1 MIRYTVKTEFDM
13 LALGERVAS
22 ACDRSGFIALY
33 GDLGAGKTVF
43 ARGVARAF
51 GVDHVSSPTFT
62 IVCEYPTEPKL
73 YHFDAYRLS
82 DADELYA
89 IGFSDYLKEDALL
102 LMEWANLVEP
112 ALPTDR
118 LDITIEGSGMD
129 TRTVAFEPHGL
140 LISWLQS
147 PSAAPQNKV

>member
-1 MIRYTVKTEFDM
+1 MTIERIVKTEEDM
-13 LALGERVAS
+13 LALGKRIAERL
-22 ACDRSGFIALY
+22 DRHGFIALY

-43 ARGVARAF
+43 ARGVAQSF

-89 IGFSDYLKEDALL
+89 IGYEDYLKERSLI
-102 LMEWANLVEP
+102 LMEWANLVES
-112 ALPTDR
+112 ALPNER
-118 LDITIEGSGMD
+118 LDVSIAGSGMD
-129 TRTVAFEPHGL
+129 ARTVSIVPHGTRMEE
-140 LISWLQS
+140 IFHEDSCI
-147 PSAAPQNKV
+147 

>member
-1 MIRYTVKTEFDM
+1 MIRYTVKTESDM
-13 LALGERVAS
+13 LSLGERIAEL
-22 ACDRSGFIALY
+22 CDRHGFIALY

-43 ARGVARAF
+43 ARGVAHAF

-89 IGFSDYLKEDALL
+89 IGFSDYLREDAMI
-102 LMEWANLVEP
+102 LMEWANLVP
-112 ALPTDR
+112 DALPKER
-118 LDITIEGSGMD
+118 LDVKIEGSGLMA
-129 TRTVAFEPHGL
+129 RTVTITPYGSRYEEVFREDSC
-140 LISWLQS
+140 I
-147 PSAAPQNKV
+147 

>member
-1 MIRYTVKTEFDM
+1 MTIERTVKTEEDM
-13 LALGERVAS
+13 LVLGRKIAERM
-22 ACDRSGFIALY
+22 DRHGFIALY

-43 ARGVARAF
+43 ARGVAQSF
-51 GVDHVSSPTFT
+51 GIDHVSSPTFT

-89 IGFSDYLKEDALL
+89 IGFSDYLKENALL

-112 ALPTDR
+112 ALPKDR
-118 LDITIEGSGMD
+118 LDITIEGSGTD
-129 TRTVAFEPHGL
+129 ARTVAIEPRGERMEEIFHEDSC
-140 LISWLQS
+140 I
-147 PSAAPQNKV
+147 

>member
-1 MIRYTVKTEFDM
+1 MAIERIVKTEEDM
-13 LALGERVAS
+13 LALGSKIAERM
-22 ACDRSGFIALY
+22 DRHGFVALY

-51 GVDHVSSPTFT
+51 GIDHVSSPTFT

-89 IGFSDYLKEDALL
+89 IGFADYLGEDALI
-102 LMEWANLVEP
+102 LMEWANLVAS
-112 ALPTDR
+112 ALPKER
-118 LDITIEGSGMD
+118 LDVAISGSGMEE
-129 TRTVAFEPHGL
+129 RTVVIEPHGARMEEL
-140 LISWLQS
+140 FHEDSYI
-147 PSAAPQNKV
+147 

>member
-1 MIRYTVKTEFDM
+1 MTIERTVKTEEDM
-13 LALGERVAS
+13 LALGRRIAERL
-22 ACDRSGFIALY
+22 DRHGFIALY

-43 ARGVARAF
+43 ARGVAQAF
-51 GVDHVSSPTFT
+51 GIDHISSPTFT

-73 YHFDAYRLS
+73 FHFDAYRLS

-89 IGFSDYLKEDALL
+89 IGFSDYLKENALL

-118 LDITIEGSGMD
+118 LDITIEGSGTD
-129 TRTVAFEPHGL
+129 ARTVAIESRGERMEEIFHEDSC
-140 LISWLQS
+140 I
-147 PSAAPQNKV
+147 